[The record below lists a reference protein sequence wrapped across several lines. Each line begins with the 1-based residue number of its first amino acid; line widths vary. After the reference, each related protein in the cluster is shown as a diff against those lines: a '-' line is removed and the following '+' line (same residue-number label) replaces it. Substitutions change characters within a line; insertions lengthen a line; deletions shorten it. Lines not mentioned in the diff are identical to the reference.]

1 MRIASVRA
9 LKIELLRLPEVR
21 RAATRA
27 SLPPAARTGTS
38 ALPPGPPASCLALGI
53 TGRRGQFKL
62 AVRVQHAAPGL
73 ASTLDTIARRARGEL
88 EVRVIGR
95 VVKQAPWHRSR
106 NRPLRIGGST
116 GHVNITAGTLGC
128 FVTRAEGDEGPDL
141 ILSNN
146 HVLAN
151 ENRGRRGDAILQP
164 GRADGGRA
172 RDDRIG
178 SLDRFVRLRPTGN
191 QVDAA
196 TASLGPDLEYYV
208 DWLEGLGALAG
219 VREEPL
225 ETGERVFKLGRTT
238 GLTEGRISAVEVDDV
253 VVGYDMGDLHF
264 DDQLEIA
271 PVGSQPF
278 SLGGDSGSLIVD
290 GRRRAVGLLFAGN
303 DRDATFAN
311 PIDRVLDALDVDLA
325 V

>member
-1 MRIASVRA
+1 MRIDSVRA
-9 LKIELLRLPEVR
+9 LKAELMRLPEVR

-27 SLPPAARTGTS
+27 SLPPAARTGPS

-53 TGRRGQFKL
+53 TGRRGRYRL
-62 AVRVQHAAPGL
+62 AVRVQRAVPGL
-73 ASTLDTIARRARGEL
+73 ASTLDTIERRARGEVD
-88 EVRVIGR
+88 VRVIGR

-106 NRPLRIGGST
+106 NRPLRIGGSIS
-116 GHVNITAGTLGC
+116 HASVTAGTLGC
-128 FVTRAEGDEGPDL
+128 FVSRAAGDEGPDL

-151 ENRGRRGDAILQP
+151 ENRARRGDPILQP

-172 RDDRIG
+172 RDDRVG
-178 SLDRFVRLRPTGN
+178 TLDRFVRLRRTSN

-196 TASLGPDLEYYV
+196 TASLDPDLEYYV
-208 DWLEGLGALAG
+208 DWLEGRGALAG

-238 GLTEGRISAVEVDDV
+238 GLSEGRISAVEVDDV
-253 VVGYDMGDLHF
+253 VVGYDTGDLHF

-271 PVGSQPF
+271 PVGSEPF

-290 GRRRAVGLLFAGN
+290 RRRRAVGLLFAGN

-311 PIDRVLDALDVDLA
+311 PIDTVLDALDVDLA